1 MWIWL
6 LLAVL
11 PSTRECAEYW
21 LSTKDTH
28 TVFTGDFEVL
38 YGIPSSA
45 PSLRLQLVYLGIDEE
60 KLVAKRDIP
69 QKIAKGRII
78 FPCGV
83 FERAGKFV
91 FRLLTLKQDKILAQT
106 KYIEVN
112 WPDVTVHVPLMVET
126 YSSNV
131 IVQLYVQSLRCKPR
145 STFTTYV
152 DLVYEGSAPVTWH
165 EPTILTSKELTGWL
179 WESAFD
185 VVLECEFF
193 DIAGD
198 YTVHVRTNIPHT
210 PEVAVSDTILV
221 MWSHRY
227 SVSVAK
233 SSVQPCDG
241 SLSVIYH
248 YPRCILDQDRI
259 RVYGKALRGPLK
271 YIRES
276 RIENGKH
283 STKISCDIFQD
294 EYQEYCF
301 SFVSIARNGAVF
313 DVRTHCLPTLTDS
326 IGIIATWNDW
336 GSWSECSSTCG
347 QGVQSRYRLCVSST
361 NSSDCVGKAVQSQS
375 CKKDACPDDPEMTTE
390 EPLLWDCPCGCEKNI
405 TDDNLVK
412 LTTSDCEEEAVWIL
426 QAWPT
431 GHIIIEVRNAIFPS
445 SDYWMT
451 IRDGKSPLGIV
462 LAIVGPYSTFHPIHS
477 MTEMV
482 RLEVHASNVT
492 SIQGVEIVFLVTQS
506 ETPRESLAMIRQKVD
521 SVNISSNL
529 SAVHITMIM
538 LATVLCSTTA
548 FLIIFHYCRQLRMKA
563 IVESSPNLACSELL
577 TSTSE
582 LSIKTPSA
590 SPEDYLYKSFIFRS
604 TTSLGPKIKWDKLP
618 TKVDPASTP
627 VRRRGRPIIKN
638 AQRESATPLT
648 ASLSELSTGSED
660 GFEYDYYDYGCHQEP
675 GSFFCPD
682 PILIGWP
689 PFIPLPPQGMEEFGD
704 YPLQHFTPSPDP
716 IPDPDPDPS

>member
-1 MWIWL
+1 MWIWF

-11 PSTRECAEYW
+11 PSTLECAEYW

-28 TVFTGDFEVL
+28 TVLSGDFEVL
-38 YGIPSSA
+38 YGIPSTS
-45 PSLRLQLVYLGIDEE
+45 PSLRLQLVYLGIDGE

-69 QKIAKGRII
+69 QKITKGRII

-83 FERAGKFV
+83 FERAGQFV
-91 FRLLTLKQDKILAQT
+91 FRLLTLKQ
-106 KYIEVN
+106 
-112 WPDVTVHVPLMVET
+112 
-126 YSSNV
+126 
-131 IVQLYVQSLRCKPR
+131 
-145 STFTTYV
+145 
-152 DLVYEGSAPVTWH
+152 
-165 EPTILTSKELTGWL
+165 
-179 WESAFD
+179 
-185 VVLECEFF
+185 
-193 DIAGD
+193 
-198 YTVHVRTNIPHT
+198 VHVRTSIPHT

-259 RVYGKALRGPLK
+259 RVYGKARRGSLK

-283 STKISCDIFQD
+283 STKISCDIFQED

-313 DVRTHCLPTLTDS
+313 DLKTHCLPTLTDS
-326 IGIIATWNDW
+326 KGIIATWNDW
-336 GSWSECSSTCG
+336 GPWSECSSTCG

-375 CKKDACPDDPEMTTE
+375 CKKDTCPDDPEMTTE

-405 TDDNLVK
+405 TDENLVK
-412 LTTSDCEEEAVWIL
+412 LSTANCEDEAIWIL

-431 GHIIIEVRNAIFPS
+431 GHIFMEIRHAIFPS
-445 SDYWMT
+445 ADYWLT

-462 LAIVGPYSTFHPIHS
+462 LDIVGPHTSTRPIHS

-482 RLEVHASNVT
+482 RLEVHASNTT

-521 SVNISSNL
+521 SVNIPSNL
-529 SAVHITMIM
+529 SAVHITIIM

-548 FLIIFHYCRQLRMKA
+548 FLIIFHFYRQFRMKA
-563 IVESSPNLACSELL
+563 IAESSPNLACSELL

-582 LSIKTPSA
+582 LSVKTPSA

-604 TTSLGPKIKWDKLP
+604 STSLAPKIKWDKLP

-627 VRRRGRPIIKN
+627 VRRRGRPILKN
-638 AQRESATPLT
+638 VQRESATPLT

-716 IPDPDPDPS
+716 DPDPDTNPKQDTDPI